1 MVDLQKGF
9 EHALAAYPE
18 IDRSRTAAAG
28 ASYGG
33 YAVNWL
39 AGNQERYGFDFKALV
54 THDGVRA
61 FLFALP
67 LSLPE
72 LNLRNNV

>member
-9 EHALAAYPE
+9 EHALKVYPE
-18 IDRSRTAAAG
+18 IDKHRTAAAG

-39 AGNQERYGFDFKALV
+39 AGNQERYGFNFKALV
-54 THDGVRA
+54 THDGASAPPQHAV
-61 FLFALP
+61 
-67 LSLPE
+67 
-72 LNLRNNV
+72 

>member
-9 EHALAAYPE
+9 EHALRVYPE
-18 IDRSRTAAAG
+18 IDKQRTAAAG

-33 YAVNWL
+33 FAVNWI

-54 THDGVRA
+54 THDGVS
-61 FLFALP
+61 LFTSSRPVTMADN
-67 LSLPE
+67 
-72 LNLRNNV
+72 NLAAV